1 MEAGVDLDFQAVY
14 RQLGRSG
21 FYDPGCRK
29 VQQRGNTDKEDSR
42 VFLFQFDEKRIC
54 AGQRLQIDVS
64 KLLVSEGTDI
74 ASLQGIKKYFEAL
87 YHLRGESLDK
97 KKILEEFKNKR
108 YNFAKAAS
116 EFNLIEENTK
126 TVFIP
131 REPEAAKLLDQIRY
145 HGYTKSGMRKA
156 GQYCVQLYE
165 NEFEK
170 FRGAGMVR
178 LISENITDFYE
189 LVNEMCT
196 VMNGAWISESILEW
210 RL

>member
-1 MEAGVDLDFQAVY
+1 MIQAAGSATEREY
-14 RQLGRSG
+14 
-21 FYDPGCRK
+21 
-29 VQQRGNTDKEDSR
+29 
-42 VFLFQFDEKRIC
+42 
-54 AGQRLQIDVS
+54 
-64 KLLVSEGTDI
+64 
-74 ASLQGIKKYFEAL
+74 GIKRTAECSFSSLMKKNMCRDNAFRLMCQSCWFQKEQIL
-87 YHLRGESLDK
+87 PHFRGSKNTLRRCIICGEK
-97 KKILEEFKNKR
+97 AWIKRRYWKNLR
-108 YNFAKAAS
+108 ISGITSQGCS

-178 LISENITDFYE
+178 LISENITDFTN
-189 LVNEMCT
+189 LSMKMCI
-196 VMNGAWISESILEW
+196 VMIRGWISESILEW